1 MFGTVCVLLNQ
12 NNSMKFRV
20 TIFTLISLSF
30 FAQEPTNPWKK
41 EQILPTKDLA
51 DKIKTNAKDLPL
63 ILNIGPMQNIK
74 TAQLVG
80 AVNYEFGM
88 MRLKDK
94 LEGLDKN
101 KDVVF
106 YCGCCSY
113 KTCPNIK
120 PAFEAA
126 TKAGFK
132 KIMILDLPV
141 GIEEDWLKKGYPVE

>member
-1 MFGTVCVLLNQ
+1 
-12 NNSMKFRV
+12 MKFLIV
-20 TIFTLISLSF
+20 TLLSIFSF
-30 FAQEPTNPWKK
+30 SAFAQEAKATETVYPWKK
-41 EQILPTKDLA
+41 EQILPTKNLV
-51 DKIKTNAKDLPL
+51 DKIKANNSLDIPI

-80 AVNYEFGM
+80 PINYEFGM
-88 MRLKDK
+88 MRFKDK
-94 LEGLDKN
+94 LSGLDKSS
-101 KDVVF
+101 DLVL

-132 KIMILDLPV
+132 KVWILDLPV
-141 GIEEDWLKKGYPVE
+141 GVDEDWVKKGYPVE

>member
-1 MFGTVCVLLNQ
+1 MKLLL
-12 NNSMKFRV
+12 
-20 TIFTLISLSF
+20 TLLTFISLSAF
-30 FAQEPTNPWKK
+30 SQDQPWKK

-94 LEGLDKN
+94 LEGLDKD
-101 KDVVF
+101 KAVVF

-113 KTCPNIK
+113 KTCPNIR
-120 PAFEAA
+120 PAFDAA
-126 TKAGFK
+126 NKAGFK
-132 KIMILDLPV
+132 KVLILDLPV
-141 GIEEDWLKKGYPVE
+141 GIEEDWIKKGYPVE

>member
-1 MFGTVCVLLNQ
+1 
-12 NNSMKFRV
+12 MKFLV
-20 TIFTLISLSF
+20 TILTFISLSA
-30 FAQEPTNPWKK
+30 FAQEAKTTETVNPWKK
-41 EQILPTKDLA
+41 EQVMLTKTLA
-51 DKIKTNAKDLPL
+51 DKIKGGGMDIPI
-63 ILNIGPMQNIK
+63 ILNVGPMQNIK

-94 LEGLDKN
+94 LSGMDKTA
-101 KDVVF
+101 DVVF

-120 PAFEAA
+120 PAYEAA

-132 KIMILDLPV
+132 KVWILDLPV
-141 GIEEDWLKKGYPVE
+141 GVEEDWVKKGYPVE

>member
-1 MFGTVCVLLNQ
+1 
-12 NNSMKFRV
+12 MKFLV
-20 TIFTLISLSF
+20 TLLTFISLTA
-30 FAQEPTNPWKK
+30 FAQEPANTWKK

-51 DKIKTNAKDLPL
+51 DKIKANAKDLPL
-63 ILNIGPMQNIK
+63 VLNVGPMQNIK

-120 PAFEAA
+120 PAYDAA
-126 TKAGFK
+126 IKAGFK
-132 KIMILDLPV
+132 KVQILDLPV

>member
-1 MFGTVCVLLNQ
+1 MKLL
-12 NNSMKFRV
+12 F
-20 TIFTLISLSF
+20 TILTFISLST
-30 FAQEPTNPWKK
+30 FAQDQPWKT

-51 DKIKTNAKDLPL
+51 DKLKANAKDLPL
-63 ILNIGPMQNIK
+63 ILNVGPMQNIK

-88 MRLKDK
+88 MRLNDK
-94 LEGLDKN
+94 LQGLDKA

-120 PAFEAA
+120 PAF
-126 TKAGFK
+126 
-132 KIMILDLPV
+132 
-141 GIEEDWLKKGYPVE
+141 

>member
-1 MFGTVCVLLNQ
+1 MKLLITIL
-12 NNSMKFRV
+12 
-20 TIFTLISLSF
+20 TIFSLSS
-30 FAQEPTNPWKK
+30 FAQQSAKTTETVNPWKK
-41 EQILPTKDLA
+41 EQVMPTKDLA
-51 DKIKTNAKDLPL
+51 DKIKSGSLNVPI
-63 ILNIGPMQNIK
+63 ILNVGPMQNIK

-94 LEGLDKN
+94 LSNMDKSA
-101 KDVVF
+101 DIVF

-132 KIMILDLPV
+132 KVWVLDMPIGV
-141 GIEEDWLKKGYPVE
+141 EEDWVKKGYPVE